1 WLAGLIEPRHVPWP
15 ALIEFDPRF
24 GWKPKGKTR
33 SWHIADDVF
42 WSSTDPD
49 GWRGLS
55 RLGDSQMLVIG
66 DSFAW
71 GHGIDD
77 RDFFATLLRSP
88 RVKAIGANGYS
99 MVQELLWLRELE
111 SSLRGKVVVWLVFFG
126 NDLYDNVV
134 PTLRKYR
141 RPFVRQIN
149 GSNEWDIV
157 TSHITRDEWP
167 LEFETGAD
175 DVDYH
180 RKLAELC
187 GETMFAER
195 AFSACAWLIREGR
208 AVCERAGAG
217 LVVLSVPEA
226 TQLTPEGMQLL

>member
-1 WLAGLIEPRHVPWP
+1 MALLRLLLAGLCGLIASGLVLPLMIVGIPLLGVARLTRWLAGLIEPRHVPWP

-24 GWKPKGKTR
+24 GWKPKGSTR

-49 GWRGLS
+49 GWRRMS

-99 MVQELLWLRELE
+99 M
-111 SSLRGKVVVWLVFFG
+111 
-126 NDLYDNVV
+126 
-134 PTLRKYR
+134 
-141 RPFVRQIN
+141 
-149 GSNEWDIV
+149 
-157 TSHITRDEWP
+157 
-167 LEFETGAD
+167 
-175 DVDYH
+175 
-180 RKLAELC
+180 
-187 GETMFAER
+187 
-195 AFSACAWLIREGR
+195 
-208 AVCERAGAG
+208 
-217 LVVLSVPEA
+217 
-226 TQLTPEGMQLL
+226 